1 MKLKITTLV
10 IVEEGQVQDIY
21 HSLNDNQDKA
31 YEEIIDQVNAE
42 YGDGGVLQFYSLQG
56 IKDYF
61 ENRTY
66 RDSRAYI
73 NRIQNSHSKQRNQ
86 MKKKSKNQVYI
97 PHQDKWNEHFPTPG
111 KPNPN
116 YYTDSGAT
124 FNKHLRTQNKLKSK
138 QK

>member
-21 HSLNDNQDKA
+21 HSLEDNQDKA
-31 YEEIIDQVNAE
+31 YQEIQEPSIH
-42 YGDGGVLQFYSLQG
+42 
-56 IKDYF
+56 
-61 ENRTY
+61 T
-66 RDSRAYI
+66 
-73 NRIQNSHSKQRNQ
+73 
-86 MKKKSKNQVYI
+86 
-97 PHQDKWNEHFPTPG
+97 PHQDKGNEHFPTPG

>member
-31 YEEIIDQVNAE
+31 YQELIDQVNAE
-42 YGDGGVLQFYSLQG
+42 YGDGGVLLLFPTRYQG
-56 IKDYF
+56 LF
-61 ENRTY
+61 RNRTY
-66 RDSRAYI
+66 RDPRDYI
-73 NRIQNSHSKQRNQ
+73 NRIQNSHPKQRNQ

>member
-42 YGDGGVLQFYSLQG
+42 YGDGGVLQFYSLQ
-56 IKDYF
+56 
-61 ENRTY
+61 
-66 RDSRAYI
+66 
-73 NRIQNSHSKQRNQ
+73 RIPNIPTE

-116 YYTDSGAT
+116 YYTDSGAI
-124 FNKHLRTQNKLKSK
+124 FNKHLRTQNKLK
-138 QK
+138 QKRK

>member
-21 HSLNDNQDKA
+21 HSLEDDQDKA
-31 YEEIIDQVNAE
+31 YQEIIDQVNAE

-56 IKDYF
+56 IKEYF
-61 ENRTY
+61 E
-66 RDSRAYI
+66 I
-73 NRIQNSHSKQRNQ
+73 VHIQTQELTSIGF
-86 MKKKSKNQVYI
+86 KSKNQVYI

-116 YYTDSGAT
+116 YYTDSGAI
-124 FNKHLRTQNKLKSK
+124 FNKHLRTQK
-138 QK
+138 QIKK